1 MDYNEIRDKIFD
13 AARNLED
20 EEVIKTVISGFNV
33 IVTRDNVL
41 IKVGD
46 EWMFMSHL
54 LHAMVDIIEVK

>member
-20 EEVIKTVISGFNV
+20 EEVIKTVVSGFNV
-33 IVTRDNVL
+33 IVTKDNVL

-46 EWMFMSHL
+46 EWMFLSHL
-54 LHAMVDIIEVK
+54 FMR